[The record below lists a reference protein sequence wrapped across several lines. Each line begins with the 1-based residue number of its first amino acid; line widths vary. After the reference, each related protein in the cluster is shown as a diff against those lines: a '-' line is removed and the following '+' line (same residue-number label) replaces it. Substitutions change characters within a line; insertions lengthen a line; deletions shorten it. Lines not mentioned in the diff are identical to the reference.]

1 MKSPEEQTDYTLKK
15 LNQFM
20 EEHTCPDCGGKRL
33 NPQTLSCRIN
43 GHNIADLC
51 EMEFRELREELLK
64 ITDPRGLTIVDQL
77 VASLDRMIDIGL
89 HASDIRQ
96 IMELLDS
103 LIRRGNT
110 VIVIEHNTDVMKL
123 ADYIIDIGPDGG
135 TSGGEVVFTGTPREM
150 MEQAD
155 TITARYL
162 RK

>member
-1 MKSPEEQTDYTLKK
+1 MLTVVTGVAGSGKSSLIRDVFAKQY
-15 LNQFM
+15 
-20 EEHTCPDCGGKRL
+20 
-33 NPQTLSCRIN
+33 
-43 GHNIADLC
+43 ADRVVL
-51 EMEFRELREELLK
+51 
-64 ITDPRGLTIVDQL
+64 VDQSAVTATGRSTACTYL
-77 VASLDRMIDIGL
+77 GFFDEIRKVFAAETGL

-135 TSGGEVVFTGTPREM
+135 TSGGEVVFTGTPQEM
-150 MEQAD
+150 MEHAD